1 MSSLKELRK
10 LAVLAPGYYAT
21 MADGSI
27 IFASISG
34 DKLPANLPKYE
45 KLYYFDGSSLQ
56 EGDGKGWVSADPT
69 AISTINASKI
79 TNLAAVQSNTSQ
91 PQPSNINKPAASKS
105 TVVIKPELCGKQT
118 KDAKYK
124 YIIAADGKS
133 FQWSGQDKSG
143 THKVGDKNWAVMV
156 AALNKLPASK
166 QSNDTYIKPEE
177 PTPEAAKPAAAETT
191 TPASTL
197 DAGLVQKVE
206 FILGR
211 AMNYS
216 LNVKSGHSEKAQ
228 ISKLVSA
235 VESTKKSG
243 SGLNFLAQMI
253 VASAPNAFQAIAGA
267 DLATLGKATMKDLAV
282 HRNGAYSGDV
292 GVILG
297 KINEIAANYAKDP
310 KTITGIKTAP
320 AKAASKYPAKIIR
333 LASLRRLRVRSEM
346 EAAITSSAMPGRD
359 RVS

>member
-10 LAVLAPGYYAT
+10 LAEPLGGTDASGGFNMTVEPATGKEPADNFVEKAPVA
-21 MADGSI
+21 
-27 IFASISG
+27 
-34 DKLPANLPKYE
+34 K
-45 KLYYFDGSSLQ
+45 
-56 EGDGKGWVSADPT
+56 
-69 AISTINASKI
+69 
-79 TNLAAVQSNTSQ
+79 
-91 PQPSNINKPAASKS
+91 KPASDATDK
-105 TVVIKPELCGKQT
+105 TAVIKPELRGKQT

-124 YIIAADGKS
+124 YIISADGRS
-133 FQWSGQDKSG
+133 FRWSSQDKSG
-143 THKVGDKNWAVMV
+143 THKLGDKNWGRMV
-156 AALNKLPASK
+156 AALNALPASTV
-166 QSNDTYIKPEE
+166 SNDTYIKPEV
-177 PTPEAAKPAAAETT
+177 PAAQEAAKPAAPETA

-297 KINEIAANYAKDP
+297 KINEIAANYAKDKGLFDKIAVQP
-310 KTITGIKTAP
+310 KTAP

-346 EAAITSSAMPGRD
+346 EAAITGCAMPGRD